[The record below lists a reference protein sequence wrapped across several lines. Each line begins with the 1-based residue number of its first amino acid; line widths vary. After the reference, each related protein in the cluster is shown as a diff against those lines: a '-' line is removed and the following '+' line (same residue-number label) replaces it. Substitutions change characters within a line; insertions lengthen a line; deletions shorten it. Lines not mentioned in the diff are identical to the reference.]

1 MKYLLSSICALT
13 VSAFSL
19 QAASPNLLSSA
30 AKAEME
36 EKIRRLQAEVED
48 MKALNTSL
56 TSSLNA
62 LNKQV
67 RDQHAAMKKMI
78 DAYKL
83 ALGDFAQQS
92 ALDELA
98 KSVREVERARKSDQ
112 AQVSRKLQEL
122 RDIILKNASKPTTV
136 YVAPNPKNDAGG
148 RPAREDESKGV
159 YHEIQKG
166 ETVMD
171 IMLAYNSELKRTGRR
186 ARISLQQIRQANPTV
201 NLDRVRVG
209 QKIFIPIID

>member
-1 MKYLLSSICALT
+1 MKYLLSSFCALT
-13 VSAFSL
+13 VSALSL

-112 AQVSRKLQEL
+112 AQVARKLQEL
-122 RDIILKNASKPTTV
+122 RDIILKNASKPRV
-136 YVAPNPKNDAGG
+136 YVAPNPKNDTSG
-148 RPAREDESKGV
+148 RPARADESNLV
-159 YHEIQKG
+159 DHVIQKG

-171 IMLAYNSELKRTGRR
+171 IMFAYNAELKRTGRK

-209 QKIFIPIID
+209 QTITIPIID